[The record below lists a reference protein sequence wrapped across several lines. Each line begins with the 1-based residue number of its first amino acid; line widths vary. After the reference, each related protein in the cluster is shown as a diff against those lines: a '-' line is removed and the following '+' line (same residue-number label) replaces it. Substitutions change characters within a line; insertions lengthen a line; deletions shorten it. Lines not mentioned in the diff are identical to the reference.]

1 MFFQNVILLST
12 FVSLLILNNVA
23 SSSWAIPFD
32 QNGNF
37 YEENEIEDSDFGPKK
52 TSSESTATTV
62 AQFRSL
68 VDPGDRYGDVW
79 EAVGRGARSK

>member
-52 TSSESTATTV
+52 TSSESTSTTV